1 MTKKYYI
8 YLYFDPTRD
17 DEPFYVGKGKG
28 NRAIS
33 HLSRTDHHP
42 VTYRIQKIRKLGHEP
57 KIELEYCES
66 EDAAYSLEHALVLE
80 IGRRNTGTGP
90 LLNLT
95 DGGEGG
101 RGMVLST
108 EQRMRIAEGT
118 SKAQKGKPNGP
129 MSESQKKTI
138 SNSLKASYTDEM
150 KSNLKKQVTCP
161 HCGKSGTRTA
171 MYRWHFEKC
180 RHSNK

>member
-1 MTKKYYI
+1 MTKKHYT

-17 DEPFYVGKGKG
+17 NEPFYVGKGQGK
-28 NRAIS
+28 RAFS
-33 HLSRTDHHP
+33 HLKRTDHHP
-42 VTYRIQKIRKLGHEP
+42 VTYRIQKIRKLGFEP
-57 KIELEYCES
+57 IIELEYCDSEES
-66 EDAAYSLEHALVLE
+66 AYALEHALVLE
-80 IGRRNTGTGP
+80 IGRKNIGTGP

-101 RGMVLST
+101 KGMVMSP
-108 EQRMRIAEGT
+108 EQRKRIAEGT

-138 SNSLKASYTDEM
+138 SKTLKASYTDEM
-150 KSNLKKQVTCP
+150 RDNLKEQVTCP